1 MTEPSPTRTGSRSGA
16 AWRSV
21 ARSCGYGLHGLIP
34 ALDGIASRQFL
45 QWFIGADVAHDLIV
59 APVACLVGF
68 VIARRAGPVAR
79 APVRAAL
86 FATAI
91 VVAVAWA
98 PLRGYGRAVVPDNS
112 SVAPL
117 DYSTAV
123 PTAVA
128 AVWAIAAVWFLAAWL
143 RRRRI
148 SRRPAAATCTG

>member
-1 MTEPSPTRTGSRSGA
+1 VTAPTRGSRIAFWTGVTIGGA
-16 AWRSV
+16 V
-21 ARSCGYGLHGLIP
+21 CGYGLHGLIP
-34 ALDGIASRQFL
+34 ALHGITSRQFL
-45 QWFIGADVAHDLIV
+45 QWYVGADVAHDLVV
-59 APVACLVGF
+59 APAACLVG
-68 VIARRAGPVAR
+68 VLVVRVTGPVAR

-98 PLRGYGRAVVPDNS
+98 PLRGYGRAAVPDNP

-128 AVWAIAAVWFLAAWL
+128 VVWAIAAAWLLAAEI

-148 SRRPAAATCTG
+148 SRRPGAASCTG